1 MNMSLGKK
9 WSKQLKGR
17 IQQYEFQVGVLESKE
32 YKLPKERKGPFDES
46 NIGSFAKGPVR
57 RVSSVPSGQKVGDV
71 LVENMKRLNIDL
83 LRAPFKKKS
92 SELMQFTLSFL
103 SLVTYKP
110 GMTIR
115 RVENLL
121 QAVVRNPIFKQEY
134 GINSEATAET
144 KGFNRHLFDTGQMF
158 KNIRVRARRRV

>member
-1 MNMSLGKK
+1 MNALLGKK
-9 WSKQLKGR
+9 WSKKLKGR
-17 IQQYEFQVGVLESKE
+17 IEQFEFRLGVLENKE
-32 YKLPKERKGPFDES
+32 YKLPVVQDRYSD
-46 NIGSFAKGPVR
+46 NLGSFAKGPVR
-57 RVSSVPSGQKVGDV
+57 RTSPVSSGQKIGAI

-92 SELMQFTLSFL
+92 SEIMQFTKAFL
-103 SLVTYKP
+103 SLATYKP
-110 GMTIR
+110 GMSIR

-121 QAVVRNPIFKQEY
+121 QAVVRNPILKQEY
-134 GINSEATAET
+134 GINSRGTAET